1 MDDSITREHIA
12 LIPFDASSPYL
23 DGAVY
28 VYIETWP
35 ANEEEI
41 RRFITRYA
49 GSPGFRGYMALLN
62 NEVVGMGF
70 GRQSLPGQWW
80 HDKVAAHVGP
90 DQPGL
95 QDAWELVDLAV
106 LPAYR
111 GHGIGTLLHNALLA
125 SQPYRNALLSTEV
138 SNEGARRLYERLGW
152 SYLHPGFVFNPGQ
165 QPFAVMSKEL
175 R

>member
-1 MDDSITREHIA
+1 MGDNMTREHIS
-12 LIPFDASSPYL
+12 LLPFDASSPYL
-23 DGAVY
+23 AGAVQ
-28 VYIETWP
+28 VHIATWP

-49 GSPGFRGYMALLN
+49 RSSGFRGYVALLN

-90 DQPGL
+90 NHPAL

-106 LPAYR
+106 LPGYQ
-111 GHGIGTLLHNALLA
+111 GHGIGTLLHNALQE
-125 SQPYRNALLSTEV
+125 SQPCQRVLLSTEV
-138 SNEGARRLYERLGW
+138 SNTGARRLYKRLGW

-165 QPFAVMSKEL
+165 QPFAVMSREV